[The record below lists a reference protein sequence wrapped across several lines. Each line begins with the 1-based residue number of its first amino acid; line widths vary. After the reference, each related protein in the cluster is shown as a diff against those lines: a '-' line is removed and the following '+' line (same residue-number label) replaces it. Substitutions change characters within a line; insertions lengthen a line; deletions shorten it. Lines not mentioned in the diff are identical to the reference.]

1 MEEELKQESTV
12 TTTEETKNETAAEG
26 ASQESADT
34 AAPENKAEGSAEEA
48 KAEST
53 ETAEAAKTES
63 TGTDPADSKIELLA
77 QDNSAETDAQ
87 KDEKPGEKKKR
98 RKYAVMLAKE
108 HEDGRITTHHIG
120 PALVEFISAVLGI
133 VFLVFVCLLI
143 YDSIVIKDLRTQLV
157 NQIVENNELTDQ
169 NEFLLVENDTLSSK
183 VAVLSETVTKKAAN
197 ESAITT
203 EETENA
209 IPKGFPLSGG
219 TSTMTSDMDGD
230 NPIIK
235 FSASTGINIVSSGT
249 GTVIAIEDDI
259 DYGNRIIIDHGN
271 GYKSIYR
278 NSGKVLVKT
287 GDSIGKGYILFAID
301 SSNTDIGYQIML
313 NDAYIDPMDVIEING

>member
-12 TTTEETKNETAAEG
+12 TTTEETGTGTAAESTG
-26 ASQESADT
+26 SVSADKTGSESAD
-34 AAPENKAEGSAEEA
+34 AG
-48 KAEST
+48 
-53 ETAEAAKTES
+53 
-63 TGTDPADSKIELLA
+63 IELLA
-77 QDNSAETDAQ
+77 GDADSGTDAEGS
-87 KDEKPGEKKKR
+87 EKHQEKKKR

-120 PALVEFISAVLGI
+120 PALVEFISVVLGI

-209 IPKGFPLSGG
+209 IPKGFPLSGE

-301 SSNTDIGYQIML
+301 NSNTDIGYQIML

>member
-12 TTTEETKNETAAEG
+12 TTTEETRTETAAESTG
-26 ASQESADT
+26 SESVDSAGSAPADT
-34 AAPENKAEGSAEEA
+34 
-48 KAEST
+48 
-53 ETAEAAKTES
+53 
-63 TGTDPADSKIELLA
+63 KIELLTEDKSSKA
-77 QDNSAETDAQ
+77 DPDSS
-87 KDEKPGEKKKR
+87 EKPQEKKKR

-120 PALVEFISAVLGI
+120 PALVEFISAILGI

-143 YDSIVIKDLRTQLV
+143 YDSIVIKDLKTQLV